1 MFVWSAIKKAKM
13 SAAEVQ
19 GFGLEDLA
27 VAATIGKVVEAN
39 LVKDILF
46 FNIYYKFIVNEN
58 IGFLLL
64 KIYLII

>member
-13 SAAEVQ
+13 SAAAVQ
-19 GFGLEDLA
+19 GFGLEDSA
-27 VAATIGKVVEAN
+27 TATIGKVVETN